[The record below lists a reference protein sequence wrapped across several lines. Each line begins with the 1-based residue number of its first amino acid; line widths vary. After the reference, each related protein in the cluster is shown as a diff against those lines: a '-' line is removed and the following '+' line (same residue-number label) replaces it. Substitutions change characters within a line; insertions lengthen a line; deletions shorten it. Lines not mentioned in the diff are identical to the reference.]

1 MELNLKE
8 TKVLLIDDD
17 ENYGFALKTLLGSKG
32 LDINCFTNPEEALV
46 FLKTKSVDII
56 LLDYYMPQM
65 TGEEFLR
72 KFREFNEET
81 IVFLQTAFSEEKPE
95 LEMLKTLNIQGYIDK
110 NKDPD
115 EIFLEISSGIK
126 MSELMK
132 KIKQQE
138 MQIDAQEYR
147 NQFLGNFLNLL
158 MGEIKERTFAM
169 SGNLTILEDLK
180 TNMIEEKQE
189 NYEKSVQNIKNASK
203 QLISLIEKLEI
214 SDSNITIKE
223 LKNTINAL
231 YEIKLGVKSIKLNI
245 KQNFDNEY
253 EIIKCKANNIIYILV
268 DIIEEL
274 INQNEEEINI
284 LIEKE
289 ENSLAIKIC
298 NSIEKENVINKIK
311 KIAMFD
317 DKIQITNEFSQILIK
332 ILN

>member
-1 MELNLKE
+1 MEKLKN
-8 TKVLLIDDD
+8 KVMIVDDD
-17 ENYGFALKTLLGSKG
+17 ETIILPIEMSLQERGIETIS
-32 LDINCFTNPEEALV
+32 FTDGEEAIKY
-46 FLKTKSVDII
+46 LKNNKVSVI
-56 LLDYYMPQM
+56 LLDYHMEPHIN
-65 TGEEFLR
+65 GDEFIKR
-72 KFREFNEET
+72 VREFNKE
-81 IVFLQTAFSEEKPE
+81 IIIYLQTAYSEELPAMDM
-95 LEMLKTLNIQGYIDK
+95 LEKYEIQGYIDK
-110 NKDPD
+110 GKRDF
-115 EIFLEISSGIK
+115 ERMQLIISALKQAETLELVK
-126 MSELMK
+126 EQKEQL
-132 KIKQQE
+132 
-138 MQIDAQEYR
+138 DAQEYR

-169 SGNLTILEDLK
+169 SGNLAILEDLK
-180 TNMIEEKQE
+180 TNMIEDKQE

-203 QLISLIEKLEI
+203 QLIGLIEKLEI
-214 SDSNITIKE
+214 RDSNVTIKE

-253 EIIKCKANNIIYILV
+253 EIIKCKVNNIIYILV

-274 INQNEEEINI
+274 INQNEKEINI

-317 DKIQITNEFSQILIK
+317 DKIEITNEFSQILIK
-332 ILN
+332 ISN

>member
-1 MELNLKE
+1 MEKLKN
-8 TKVLLIDDD
+8 KVMIVDDD
-17 ENYGFALKTLLGSKG
+17 ETIILPIEMSLQERGIETIS
-32 LDINCFTNPEEALV
+32 FTDGEEAIKY
-46 FLKTKSVDII
+46 LKNNKVSVI
-56 LLDYYMPQM
+56 LLDYHMEPHIN
-65 TGEEFLR
+65 GDEFIKR
-72 KFREFNEET
+72 VREFNKE
-81 IVFLQTAFSEEKPE
+81 IIIYLQTAYSEELPAMDM
-95 LEMLKTLNIQGYIDK
+95 LEKYEIQGYIDK
-110 NKDPD
+110 GKRDF
-115 EIFLEISSGIK
+115 ERMQLIISALKQAETLELVK
-126 MSELMK
+126 EQKEQL
-132 KIKQQE
+132 
-138 MQIDAQEYR
+138 DAQEYR

-169 SGNLTILEDLK
+169 SGNLAILEDLK
-180 TNMIEEKQE
+180 TNMIEDKQE

-203 QLISLIEKLEI
+203 QLIGLIEKLEI
-214 SDSNITIKE
+214 RDSNVTIKE

-245 KQNFDNEY
+245 KQKFDNEY
-253 EIIKCKANNIIYILV
+253 EIIKCKVNNIIYILV

-317 DKIQITNEFSQILIK
+317 DKIEITNEFSQILIK
-332 ILN
+332 ISN

>member
-1 MELNLKE
+1 MEKLKN
-8 TKVLLIDDD
+8 KVMIVDDD
-17 ENYGFALKTLLGSKG
+17 ETIILPIEMSLQERGIETISFIDG
-32 LDINCFTNPEEALV
+32 EEAIKY
-46 FLKTKSVDII
+46 LKNNKVSVI
-56 LLDYYMPQM
+56 LLDYHMEPHIN
-65 TGEEFLR
+65 GDEFIKR
-72 KFREFNEET
+72 VREFNKE
-81 IVFLQTAFSEEKPE
+81 IIIYLQTAYSEELPAMDM
-95 LEMLKTLNIQGYIDK
+95 LEKYEIQGYI
-110 NKDPD
+110 NKGKRDF
-115 EIFLEISSGIK
+115 ERMQLIISALKQAETLELVK
-126 MSELMK
+126 EQKEQL
-132 KIKQQE
+132 
-138 MQIDAQEYR
+138 DAQEYR

-169 SGNLTILEDLK
+169 SGNLAILEDLK
-180 TNMIEEKQE
+180 TNMIEDKQE

-203 QLISLIEKLEI
+203 QLIGLIEKLEI
-214 SDSNITIKE
+214 RDSNVTIKE

-253 EIIKCKANNIIYILV
+253 EIIKCKVNNIIYILV

-317 DKIQITNEFSQILIK
+317 DKIEITNEFSQILIK
-332 ILN
+332 ISN

>member
-1 MELNLKE
+1 MEKLKN
-8 TKVLLIDDD
+8 KVMIVDDD
-17 ENYGFALKTLLGSKG
+17 ETIILPIEMSLQERGIETIS
-32 LDINCFTNPEEALV
+32 FTDGEEAIKY
-46 FLKTKSVDII
+46 LKNNKVSVI
-56 LLDYYMPQM
+56 LLDYHMEPHIN
-65 TGEEFLR
+65 GDEFIKR
-72 KFREFNEET
+72 VREFNKE
-81 IVFLQTAFSEEKPE
+81 IIIYLQTAYSEELPAMDM
-95 LEMLKTLNIQGYIDK
+95 LEKYEIQGYIDK
-110 NKDPD
+110 GKRDF
-115 EIFLEISSGIK
+115 ERMQLIISALKQAETLELVK
-126 MSELMK
+126 EQKEQL
-132 KIKQQE
+132 
-138 MQIDAQEYR
+138 DAQEYR

-169 SGNLTILEDLK
+169 SGNLAILEDLK
-180 TNMIEEKQE
+180 TNMIEDKQE

-203 QLISLIEKLEI
+203 QLIGLIEKLEI
-214 SDSNITIKE
+214 RDSNVTIKE

-253 EIIKCKANNIIYILV
+253 EIIKCKVNNIIYILV

-317 DKIQITNEFSQILIK
+317 DKIEITNEFSQILIK
-332 ILN
+332 ISN

>member
-32 LDINCFTNPEEALV
+32 LDINCFTNPEEALE

-138 MQIDAQEYR
+138 LKLDAQEYR
-147 NQFLGNFLNLL
+147 NQFLGNFLNRL
-158 MGEIKERTFAM
+158 MGEIKERTFSI
-169 SGNLTILEDLK
+169 SGNLVILEDLK
-180 TNMIEEKQE
+180 TNMVKDKQE

-214 SDSNITIKE
+214 NDSNITIKA

-231 YEIKLGVKSIKLNI
+231 YEIKLGVKSKKLNI

-253 EIIKCKANNIIYILV
+253 EIIPCKANNIIYILV

-274 INQNEEEINI
+274 INKNEEEINI

-289 ENSLAIKIC
+289 ENGLVMKIC
-298 NSIEKENVINKIK
+298 NSVENETVINKIS

-317 DKIQITNEFSQILIK
+317 NKIEITKEPSQILIK

>member
-1 MELNLKE
+1 MEKLKN
-8 TKVLLIDDD
+8 KVMIVDDD
-17 ENYGFALKTLLGSKG
+17 ETIILPIEMSLQERGIETIS
-32 LDINCFTNPEEALV
+32 FTDGEEAIKY
-46 FLKTKSVDII
+46 LKNNKVSVI
-56 LLDYYMPQM
+56 LLDYHMEPHIN
-65 TGEEFLR
+65 GDEFIKR
-72 KFREFNEET
+72 VREFNKE
-81 IVFLQTAFSEEKPE
+81 IIIYLQTAYSEELPAMDM
-95 LEMLKTLNIQGYIDK
+95 LEKYEIQGYIDK
-110 NKDPD
+110 GKRDF
-115 EIFLEISSGIK
+115 ERMQLIISALKQAETLELVK
-126 MSELMK
+126 EQKEQL
-132 KIKQQE
+132 
-138 MQIDAQEYR
+138 DAQEYR

-169 SGNLTILEDLK
+169 SGNLAILEDLK
-180 TNMIEEKQE
+180 TNMIEDKQE
-189 NYEKSVQNIKNASK
+189 NYEKSVHNIKNASK
-203 QLISLIEKLEI
+203 QLIGLIEKLEI

-317 DKIQITNEFSQILIK
+317 DKIEITNEFSQILIK
-332 ILN
+332 ISN

>member
-1 MELNLKE
+1 MEKLKN
-8 TKVLLIDDD
+8 KVMIVDDD
-17 ENYGFALKTLLGSKG
+17 ETIILPIEMSLQERGIETIS
-32 LDINCFTNPEEALV
+32 FTDGEEAIKY
-46 FLKTKSVDII
+46 LKNNKVSVI
-56 LLDYYMPQM
+56 LLDYHMEPHIN
-65 TGEEFLR
+65 GDEFIKR
-72 KFREFNEET
+72 VREFNKE
-81 IVFLQTAFSEEKPE
+81 IIIYLQTAYSEELPAMDM
-95 LEMLKTLNIQGYIDK
+95 LEKYEIQGYI
-110 NKDPD
+110 NKGKRDF
-115 EIFLEISSGIK
+115 ERMQLIISALKQAETLELVK
-126 MSELMK
+126 EQKEQL
-132 KIKQQE
+132 
-138 MQIDAQEYR
+138 DAQEYR

-169 SGNLTILEDLK
+169 SGNLAILEDLK
-180 TNMIEEKQE
+180 TNMIEDKQE

-203 QLISLIEKLEI
+203 QLIGLIEKLEI
-214 SDSNITIKE
+214 RDSNVTIKE

-253 EIIKCKANNIIYILV
+253 EIIKCKVNNIIYILV

-317 DKIQITNEFSQILIK
+317 DKIEITNEFSQILIK
-332 ILN
+332 ISN

>member
-1 MELNLKE
+1 MEKLKN
-8 TKVLLIDDD
+8 KVMIVDDD
-17 ENYGFALKTLLGSKG
+17 ETIILPIEMSLQERGIETIS
-32 LDINCFTNPEEALV
+32 FTDGEEAIKY
-46 FLKTKSVDII
+46 LKNNKVSVI
-56 LLDYYMPQM
+56 LLDYHMEPHIN
-65 TGEEFLR
+65 GDEFIKR
-72 KFREFNEET
+72 VREFNKE
-81 IVFLQTAFSEEKPE
+81 IIIYLQTAYSEELPAMDM
-95 LEMLKTLNIQGYIDK
+95 LEKYEIQGYIDK
-110 NKDPD
+110 GKRDF
-115 EIFLEISSGIK
+115 ERMQLIISALKQAETLELVK
-126 MSELMK
+126 EQKEQL
-132 KIKQQE
+132 
-138 MQIDAQEYR
+138 DAQEYR

-169 SGNLTILEDLK
+169 SGNLAILEDLK
-180 TNMIEEKQE
+180 TNMIEDKQE
-189 NYEKSVQNIKNASK
+189 NYEKSVHNIKNASE

-245 KQNFDNEY
+245 KQNFENEY

-284 LIEKE
+284 LIEKQ
-289 ENSLAIKIC
+289 ENSLTIKIC

-317 DKIQITNEFSQILIK
+317 DKIEITNEFSQILIK
-332 ILN
+332 ISN

>member
-17 ENYGFALKTLLGSKG
+17 ENYGFALKTLLASKG

-317 DKIQITNEFSQILIK
+317 DKIEITNEFSQILIK
-332 ILN
+332 ISN

>member
-1 MELNLKE
+1 MEKLKN
-8 TKVLLIDDD
+8 KVMIVDDD
-17 ENYGFALKTLLGSKG
+17 ETIILPIEMSLQERGIETIS
-32 LDINCFTNPEEALV
+32 FTDGEEAIKY
-46 FLKTKSVDII
+46 LKNNKVSVI
-56 LLDYYMPQM
+56 LLDYHMEPHIN
-65 TGEEFLR
+65 GDEFIKR
-72 KFREFNEET
+72 VREFNKE
-81 IVFLQTAFSEEKPE
+81 IIIYLQTAYSEELPAMDM
-95 LEMLKTLNIQGYIDK
+95 LEKYEIQGYIDK
-110 NKDPD
+110 GKRDF
-115 EIFLEISSGIK
+115 ERMQLIISALKQAETLELVK
-126 MSELMK
+126 EQKEQL
-132 KIKQQE
+132 
-138 MQIDAQEYR
+138 DAQEYR

-169 SGNLTILEDLK
+169 SGNLAILEELK
-180 TNMIEEKQE
+180 TNMIEDKQE

-203 QLISLIEKLEI
+203 QLIRLIEKLEI

-223 LKNTINAL
+223 LKNTITEL

-274 INQNEEEINI
+274 INQNEEKINI

-317 DKIQITNEFSQILIK
+317 DKIEITNEFSQILIK

>member
-1 MELNLKE
+1 MEKLKN
-8 TKVLLIDDD
+8 KVMIVDDD
-17 ENYGFALKTLLGSKG
+17 ETIILPIEMSLQERGIETIS
-32 LDINCFTNPEEALV
+32 FTDGEEAIKY
-46 FLKTKSVDII
+46 LKNNKVSVI
-56 LLDYYMPQM
+56 LLDYHMEPHIN
-65 TGEEFLR
+65 GDEFIKR
-72 KFREFNEET
+72 VREFNKE
-81 IVFLQTAFSEEKPE
+81 IIIYLQTAYSEELPAMDM
-95 LEMLKTLNIQGYIDK
+95 LEKYEIQGYIDK
-110 NKDPD
+110 GKRDF
-115 EIFLEISSGIK
+115 ERMQMIISALKQAETLELVK
-126 MSELMK
+126 EQKEQL
-132 KIKQQE
+132 
-138 MQIDAQEYR
+138 DAQEYR

-169 SGNLTILEDLK
+169 SGNLAILEDLK
-180 TNMIEEKQE
+180 TNMIEDKQE

-203 QLISLIEKLEI
+203 QLIGLIEKLEI
-214 SDSNITIKE
+214 RDSNVTIKE

-253 EIIKCKANNIIYILV
+253 EIIKCKVNNIIYILV

-317 DKIQITNEFSQILIK
+317 DKIEITNEFSQILIK
-332 ILN
+332 ISN

>member
-1 MELNLKE
+1 MEKLKN
-8 TKVLLIDDD
+8 KVMIVDDD
-17 ENYGFALKTLLGSKG
+17 ETIILPIEMSLQERGIETIS
-32 LDINCFTNPEEALV
+32 FTDGEEAIKY
-46 FLKTKSVDII
+46 LKNNKVSVI
-56 LLDYYMPQM
+56 LLDYHMEPHIN
-65 TGEEFLR
+65 GDEFIKR
-72 KFREFNEET
+72 VREFNKE
-81 IVFLQTAFSEEKPE
+81 IIIYLQTAYSEELPAMDM
-95 LEMLKTLNIQGYIDK
+95 LEKYEIQGYIDK
-110 NKDPD
+110 GKRDFERMQLIISALKQA
-115 EIFLEISSGIK
+115 EILELVK
-126 MSELMK
+126 EQKEQL
-132 KIKQQE
+132 
-138 MQIDAQEYR
+138 DAQEYR

-169 SGNLTILEDLK
+169 SVNLAMLEDLK
-180 TNMIEEKQE
+180 TNMIEDKQE
-189 NYEKSVQNIKNASK
+189 NYKKTVQNIKNASK

-245 KQNFDNEY
+245 KQNFENEY

-284 LIEKE
+284 LIEKQ
-289 ENSLAIKIC
+289 ENSLTIKIC

-317 DKIQITNEFSQILIK
+317 DKIEITNEFSQILIK
-332 ILN
+332 ISN